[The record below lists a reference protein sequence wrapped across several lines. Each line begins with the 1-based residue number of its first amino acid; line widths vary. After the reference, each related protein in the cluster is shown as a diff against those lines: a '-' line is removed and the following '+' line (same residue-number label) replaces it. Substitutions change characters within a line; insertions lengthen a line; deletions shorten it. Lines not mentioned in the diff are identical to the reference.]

1 MSLPIYQVDAFTDK
15 LFSGNPAAVC
25 ISKKELAKVLMQNIA
40 AEMNLSE
47 TAFVTPVK
55 DEKDT
60 YKIRWFTPLTEVKLC
75 GHATLASAH
84 ILFENDYVESNSITF
99 YNKDHTLELFT
110 KKSPYGIA
118 LNFPI
123 DKMSEWRNDE
133 RKALLSYLGLPYT
146 CPVFRGAVTGQI
158 LIEAPEED
166 LLANLKPNFS
176 RLLTLEETY
185 TGVIVTSKSNSCDFV
200 SRFFD
205 PWEGIDEDPVTGSA
219 HTLLAPYWGHKL
231 EQNLMRA
238 KQISKRG
245 GCLQLE
251 LKGSRVNICG
261 QAITVFSGTLPNVDL
276 K

>member
-1 MSLPIYQVDAFTDK
+1 MSLPIYQVDAFTKD

-25 ISKKELAKVLMQNIA
+25 ISEKPLDESLMQNIA

-47 TAFVTPVK
+47 TAFVSPLE
-55 DEKDT
+55 EKNT
-60 YKIRWFTPLTEVKLC
+60 FLIRWFTPTTEVKLC

-84 ILFENDYVESNSITF
+84 ILFETEYVKDNEITF
-99 YNKDHTLELFT
+99 YNKDKSLTLIT

-118 LNFPI
+118 LDFPVDSI
-123 DKMSEWRNDE
+123 SEWKDKE

-146 CPVFRGAVTGQI
+146 CPVYRGEVTGQI
-158 LIEAPEED
+158 LIETPQEEI
-166 LLANLKPNFS
+166 LVELEPNFN
-176 RLLTLEETY
+176 RLISLDGNY
-185 TGVIVTSKSNSCDFV
+185 TGVIVTSKSSEFDFV

-219 HTLLAPYWGHKL
+219 HTLLAPYWGEKL

-245 GCLQLE
+245 GLLNLE
-251 LKGSRVNICG
+251 LKGNRVNICG
-261 QAITVFSGTLPNVDL
+261 KAITVLSGCLPHI
-276 K
+276 KE